1 MALEPVSSAT
11 NPAAAQTSRTTAA
24 DAFGM
29 GFEDL
34 LRIVL
39 TQLTY
44 QDPLKPMENF
54 EFVSQLA
61 QFSQIQQ
68 GQTANESLQGLISAA
83 TTNQATSLLGH
94 KIDIPTGETVISGVV
109 KAISFQSGEPRLTIE
124 TSENQTISNLALSSV
139 NRVAEG
145 D

>member
-1 MALEPVSSAT
+1 MALEPISSAT
-11 NPAAAQTSRTTAA
+11 DTAAQTSRATAT

-94 KIDIPTGETVISGVV
+94 RIEIPTSGATISGVV
-109 KAISFQSGEPRLTIE
+109 KAISFQSGEPRLTIK
-124 TSENQTISNLALSSV
+124 TNDNQTISNLALSSV
-139 NRVAEG
+139 NRVTEG